1 MMGAVAEHLSDV
13 AIVTSDNPRS
23 EPPKQII
30 EEILEGM
37 SDAAISLGDRV
48 EAISHAV
55 RSASADD
62 IVLIA
67 GKGHEN
73 YQVFGSEILPFSDYE
88 EAGKALSGRGAGGS

>member
-1 MMGAVAEHLSDV
+1 MMGAVAEYLSDV

-37 SDAAISLGDRV
+37 SDAAISLVDRV

-62 IVLIA
+62 IVRIA

-73 YQVFGSEILPFSDYE
+73 YQVFGSEILPVSDYE
-88 EAGKALSGRGAGGS
+88 EAGKALSGRGAGGP

>member
-13 AIVTSDNPRS
+13 AIVTIDNPRS

-48 EAISHAV
+48 EAISYAV

-88 EAGKALSGRGAGGS
+88 EAGKALSGRGAGGP